1 MTDAVAKRTQLE
13 LSAFDHLVATGRADP
28 DPPAQPTQHW
38 VNVATETL
46 AKFKEIWGQT
56 LHKPGPTPPPVECK
70 SRAGGYGTLPPPG
83 ARLQWVANNPKR
95 EGTKS
100 ARRWNE
106 YSQATTYQEYVQLNP
121 LLAQADWHND
131 YKKGYVKVVGTPT
144 VPSHLHA
151 PPRRPPQTTTT
162 RRSRTSN
169 LPPSMLMALPEPSVP
184 VAPAARTNRSAFP
197 APNFKQFTLANKDR
211 MCEQGAM
218 SLLLH
223 RLTPGSQHTYKYSL
237 RRWCLWRRIRGK
249 PVLLSEDNDAEETD
263 MMEFVYYFGV
273 VLGYAHST
281 LKVTLF
287 ALRYAHILGS
297 TSGRDIIKDKL
308 RLKLTLLGLKRLQS
322 SPIRKYAVSVQML
335 KAVIAE
341 QRGPTWDQIMLAL
354 AISMAFFFL
363 LRASEYISKDGKVHA
378 EKILLA
384 DDLSICKKGVLLP
397 WDQVNQAD
405 ELLIHLRGSKADIF
419 NEGNKLN
426 LTLTPGAA
434 EPPEHPLVLLRLAYA
449 MKPAAFQGA
458 HPFFTKDDNK
468 TVISRAEVNK
478 ALKSAAL
485 KLGLDPDDHTTH
497 SLRAGGATALWRAGW
512 SPPKIKRRGR
522 WLSDCWL
529 TYIWPGREEA
539 DGIVEDIL
547 ALK

>member
-1 MTDAVAKRTQLE
+1 MFPELAPVVRVLTPKELFQAMDPEDGAEEHDLLLTAGSSRGVLYALVGESIAKVMTDAVAERTQNE
-13 LSAFDHLVATGRADP
+13 LSQFDHLVATGRADP
-28 DPPAQPTQHW
+28 DPPAQPIQHW
-38 VNVATETL
+38 VNIAAETL
-46 AKFKEIWGQT
+46 AKFKETWGQT
-56 LHKPGPTPPPVECK
+56 LQKPGPTPPTVECD
-70 SRAGGYGTLPPPG
+70 SRAGGYGTFPPPG

-100 ARRWNE
+100 AQRWIE
-106 YSQATTYQEYVQLNP
+106 YSQATTYHEYVQLNP

-144 VPSHLHA
+144 VPSCLPA
-151 PPRRPPQTTTT
+151 PPRMSPRTAATQ
-162 RRSRTSN
+162 RIRTST
-169 LPPSMLMALPEPSVP
+169 LPSAMLMETPEPPVP
-184 VAPAARTNRSAFP
+184 VAPAARKNRSAFP
-197 APNFKQFTLANKDR
+197 VPNFTQFTLSNKDS
-211 MCEQGAM
+211 MCAQGAV

-223 RLTPGSQHTYKYSL
+223 RLTPGSQETYKYSL

-322 SPIRKYAVSVQML
+322 SPTRKYAVSVQML

-363 LRASEYISKDGKVHA
+363 LRASEYISKDGKVHT

-384 DDLSICKKGVLLP
+384 DDLSIYKKGFLLS
-397 WDQVNQAD
+397 WDQINQAD
-405 ELLIHLRGSKADIF
+405 ELVINLRGSKTDVY

-426 LTLTPGAA
+426 LTLTPGT
-434 EPPEHPLVLLRLAYA
+434 EPLEHPLVLLR
-449 MKPAAFQGA
+449 
-458 HPFFTKDDNK
+458 
-468 TVISRAEVNK
+468 
-478 ALKSAAL
+478 
-485 KLGLDPDDHTTH
+485 
-497 SLRAGGATALWRAGW
+497 
-512 SPPKIKRRGR
+512 
-522 WLSDCWL
+522 
-529 TYIWPGREEA
+529 
-539 DGIVEDIL
+539 
-547 ALK
+547 